1 MPIVTI
7 QVTREG
13 TVPGADRTTA
23 EQKAAIHRG
32 VSDLLYDVLGKHPDD
47 TFVIF
52 QEVELE
58 DWGRGGLSVPAY
70 RARLAEAAT
79 VQPPGVGERS
89 RRTIL

>member
-13 TVPGADRTTA
+13 TAPGADRTTPD
-23 EQKAAIHRG
+23 QKAAIYKG
-32 VSDLLYDVLGKHPDD
+32 VSGLLYEVLGKDPDD

-58 DWGRGGLSVPAY
+58 DWGRRGLAVPAF
-70 RARLAEAAT
+70 RDTVARET
-79 VQPPGVGERS
+79 S
-89 RRTIL
+89 

>member
-13 TVPGADRTTA
+13 TVPGADRTTP
-23 EQKAAIHRG
+23 EQKAALYKG
-32 VSDLLYDVLGKHPDD
+32 VSDLLRDILGKDPDD

-58 DWGRGGLSVPAY
+58 DWGRRGLSVPAF
-70 RARLAEAAT
+70 REAVA
-79 VQPPGVGERS
+79 PAAG
-89 RRTIL
+89 